1 MEFAPAIIAKLRE
14 QAERHSELTELM
26 SDPDVAS
33 DPKKFPEILKERGR
47 LTQASELF
55 ARYEELL
62 SQEQEA
68 RSILESSDADDDDR
82 ALAEEILEEVTPQAE
97 ELDGEM
103 KAALV
108 KDEDDDRA
116 KVIFEIRAGTGGDEA
131 TLFARDLYR
140 MYHAYFDSKRWK
152 SEDLDVSTSEVGGFK
167 EVIFAVQGE
176 GAWSRLK
183 FESGGHRVQRVPATE
198 TQGRVHTSAATVA
211 VLPEAEDVDLEIKPE
226 DLRVDT
232 MRSSGPGGQSVNKTS
247 SAVRMTH
254 IPTGTV
260 VSCQDEKSQ
269 HKNRAKALRIM
280 KSRLF
285 EAEQQR
291 LHAERAAERKS
302 QVGTGDRNARVRTYN
317 FPQNRLTDHRVGE
330 NYSLEQVVSGKL
342 DPVLDALEAMERERP
357 IRARASSS
365 TAARGSVRA
374 RRRGAFGEKES
385 RRSTWP
391 ADSKAGR
398 LRGTPSSVPT
408 GLRAFPS
415 CDR

>member
-1 MEFAPAIIAKLRE
+1 MEFAPAIITKLRE
-14 QAERHSELTELM
+14 QAERFAELTELM
-26 SDPDVAS
+26 SDPDIAS

-47 LTQASELF
+47 LTQSAELF
-55 ARYEELL
+55 ERYEEALA
-62 SQEQEA
+62 QEA
-68 RSILESSDADDDDR
+68 EAKSILEAADSDDDDR
-82 ALAEEILEEVTPQAE
+82 ALAEEILGEVGPQMEA
-97 ELDGEM
+97 LDGEM

-108 KDEDDDRA
+108 KNEDDDRN

-140 MYHAYFDSKRWK
+140 MYQAYFDTKRWK

-167 EVIFAVQGE
+167 EVIFAVAGE
-176 GAWSRLK
+176 GAWGRLQ
-183 FESGGHRVQRVPATE
+183 FESGGHRVQRVPTTE

-211 VLPEAEDVDLEIKPE
+211 VLPEAEDVDIEIKSE
-226 DLRVDT
+226 DLRIDT

-285 EAEQQR
+285 EAEQAR

-330 NYSLEQVVSGKL
+330 NYSLEQAISGKL
-342 DPVLDALEAMERERP
+342 DPVLDALETLERERR
-357 IRARASSS
+357 IA
-365 TAARGSVRA
+365 
-374 RRRGAFGEKES
+374 E
-385 RRSTWP
+385 
-391 ADSKAGR
+391 
-398 LRGTPSSVPT
+398 L
-408 GLRAFPS
+408 
-415 CDR
+415 

>member
-1 MEFAPAIIAKLRE
+1 MDFAPAIISKLRE
-14 QAERHSELTELM
+14 QAERHAELTELM
-26 SDPDVAS
+26 SDPDIAS

-47 LTQASELF
+47 LTQSFELF
-55 ARYEELL
+55 ARYEELVG
-62 SQEQEA
+62 QETEA
-68 RSILESSDADDDDR
+68 KGILDAGDADEDDR
-82 ALAEEILEEVTPQAE
+82 SLAEEILAEVESQKE
-97 ELDGEM
+97 SLDGEM

-108 KDEDDDRA
+108 KNEDDDRA

-140 MYHAYFDSKRWK
+140 MYQAYFDAKRWK
-152 SEDLDVSTSEVGGFK
+152 TEDLDVSTSEVGGFK
-167 EVIFAVQGE
+167 EVIFAVAGE
-176 GAWSRLK
+176 GAWGRLQ

-211 VLPEAEDVDLEIKPE
+211 VLPEAEDVDIDIKPE
-226 DLRVDT
+226 DLRIDT

-285 EAEQQR
+285 EAEQAR
-291 LHAERAAERKS
+291 LHAERAEERKN
-302 QVGTGDRNARVRTYN
+302 QVGSGDRNARVRTYN

-330 NYSLEQVVSGKL
+330 NFSLEQAISGKL
-342 DPVLDALEAMERERP
+342 DPVLDALEALERERR
-357 IRARASSS
+357 IA
-365 TAARGSVRA
+365 
-374 RRRGAFGEKES
+374 E
-385 RRSTWP
+385 
-391 ADSKAGR
+391 
-398 LRGTPSSVPT
+398 L
-408 GLRAFPS
+408 
-415 CDR
+415 